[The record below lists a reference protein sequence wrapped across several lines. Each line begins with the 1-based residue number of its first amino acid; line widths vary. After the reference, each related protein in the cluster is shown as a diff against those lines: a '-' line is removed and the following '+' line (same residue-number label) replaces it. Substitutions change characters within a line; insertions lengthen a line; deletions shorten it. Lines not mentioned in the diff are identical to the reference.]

1 MMEDYRILPCGDA
14 ALAVMLGDTISER
27 TGERVGALADALSAG
42 NVTGITELIPAFCS
56 LTVCYDS
63 AAVSYPKLCRRI
75 EKAMSRAD
83 GTTVSA
89 RRVHRIPVCYGGEFG
104 PDLADVASLAGLS
117 AEEVIRRHSAPDYRI
132 YMLGFLPGFPYL
144 GGLDESIAAPRLDS
158 PRERIPRGSVG
169 IGASQTG
176 IYPMES
182 PGGWRLIGRTP
193 ILPYDPARTPPVLYA
208 AGDSIRF
215 VPIDRARYDELAAAV
230 AAGTYIHQV
239 TEESI

>member
-1 MMEDYRILPCGDA
+1 MKDYRILPCGDA
-14 ALAVMLGDTISER
+14 ALAVTFGDVISER
-27 TGERVGALADALSAG
+27 TGERVRALADALCAEH
-42 NVTGITELIPAFCS
+42 VTGITELVPAFCS

-63 AAVSYPKLCRRI
+63 AAISYPKLCRRI
-75 EKAMSRAD
+75 EKAIVRGEGAATSI
-83 GTTVSA
+83 
-89 RRVHRIPVCYGGEFG
+89 RRIHRIPVCYGGEFG

-117 AEEVIRRHSAPDYRI
+117 AEEVIRRHSSRDYRI

-169 IGASQTG
+169 IGGSQTG

-193 ILPYDPARTPPVLYA
+193 ILPYDPTRTPPVLYA

-215 VPIDRARYDELAAAV
+215 VPIDRARYDALAAAV
-230 AAGTYIHQV
+230 AGGTYIHQV
-239 TEESI
+239 AEESI